1 MMDCFLFVVVL
12 LTSWHQQSNSE
23 PSNVLG
29 IFGLSAR
36 TREDKLE
43 KEFAKF
49 GKIDSVSIIYDR
61 QVSELVFL
69 YFHLNSSVVPPCV
82 EKYIL

>member
-1 MMDCFLFVVVL
+1 M
-12 LTSWHQQSNSE
+12 
-23 PSNVLG
+23 LG

-49 GKIDSVSIIYDR
+49 GKIDSVSVIYDR
-61 QVSELVFL
+61 KVTTLPFFFL
-69 YFHLNSSVVPPCV
+69 LFSFLT
-82 EKYIL
+82 LL